1 MPKLISNLI
10 PVHNHSTRFMSNN
23 KYTLPEYN
31 KTVSQNQFLFNVI
44 KIWNLLPQPVR
55 DVQESV
61 KFKSKLKI
69 HFREHCF
76 DRD

>member
-1 MPKLISNLI
+1 MPKLISNPI

-44 KIWNLLPQPVR
+44 KIYNLLPQPVR
-55 DVQESV
+55 DVQEPV

-69 HFREHCF
+69 HFR
-76 DRD
+76 